1 MAGREIKLGEVLTH
15 LITRS
20 EYSRNRRPIHDAVG
34 VSAAALSQYTR
45 DQTRPSLQKLV
56 ALADFFGVSL
66 DYLVHG
72 EPTGSTVDPGP
83 LARYVD
89 HALSEIQAKAS
100 RQSALV
106 ARLGRLLAERIEI
119 TAQRLG
125 TAVGEGLILDDEA
138 LRLERYCIAADIM
151 PLNLGFNVISMDGG
165 TAAPGQFLHTVAE
178 NLQKGCK
185 YRFLLTG
192 NPDAQDDLVP
202 RFRSLLREHA
212 GSDHVY
218 QNCTFRRTEQSV
230 MAYAVFYRL
239 DVESLTHHEPLLY
252 EQFAGYVDDDGQLG
266 YVVRPNNESNLDML
280 MGSDRVRSA
289 RRAFGALWA
298 GATQL

>member
-1 MAGREIKLGEVLTH
+1 MLTL
-15 LITRS
+15 LIDRS
-20 EYSRNRRPIHDAVG
+20 VYSRNRRPIHDAVG

-72 EPTGSTVDPGP
+72 EPTGPMLDPSP

-89 HALSEIQAKAS
+89 HALSDIQAKAS

-106 ARLGRLLAERIEI
+106 ARLGRLLAEHIE
-119 TAQRLG
+119 TAAQQLG

-138 LRLERYCIAADIM
+138 LRLERYCVAADIM

-192 NPDAQDDLVP
+192 NLAEQDDVVR
-202 RFRSLLREHA
+202 RFRSLLSARA
-212 GSDHVY
+212 GSDRVY
-218 QNCTFRRTEQSV
+218 QNCTFRRTEQPV

-239 DVESLTHHEPLLY
+239 DVESLVHHEPLLY
-252 EQFAGYVDDDGQLG
+252 EQFSGYVDDDGQLG
-266 YVVRPNNESNLDML
+266 YVVRPNNESNVDIL
-280 MGSDRVRSA
+280 MGKDRVTPA
-289 RRAFGALWA
+289 RQAFGALWA
-298 GATQL
+298 GAAQL